1 MILTARAGGVRST
14 TGAVLA
20 AGTSLLEASAM
31 STPADRFAPFAA
43 RMRAEGLPDL
53 AVATF
58 AHYYGELVA
67 GATGLMAEATL
78 EPIPTLPDAETFG
91 QELAERGREALG
103 KTVLMKLNGGLAT
116 SMGLTGPKAL
126 LTVKNDLTFL
136 DVVLRQAETHGI
148 PLVLMDS
155 FSTHDATLAALARQ
169 PKARADLV
177 VAFEQHKIPK
187 IAKDDFSPGAW
198 PADPRLEWCPPGH
211 GNLYAAL
218 ATSGA
223 LDRLL
228 AEGYAYAFVSNI
240 DNLGAVIDLAIL
252 GYFAEHGHAFMMEAT
267 DRTEADK
274 KGGHLAR
281 RRDGTLV
288 LREVAQCP
296 ETELGVFQDV
306 RRHRYFNT
314 NNIWLNLP
322 KLKEFLAACDGVVKL
337 PMIRNV
343 KTIDPRDPGSQAVYQ
358 LETAMGAAI
367 ELFED
372 AAAIRV
378 PRVRFAAVKK
388 TGDLLGIRSDAYVLT
403 DDFRVTANPRRT
415 LGQIVVN
422 LDDRFYAFIDQME
435 ARFPEGPPSLVDCER
450 LDVVGDVRFGR
461 GVVVR
466 GRVRVVHE
474 GSGQREIAAGA
485 TLVDA

>member
-1 MILTARAGGVRST
+1 M
-14 TGAVLA
+14 
-20 AGTSLLEASAM
+20 GT
-31 STPADRFAPFAA
+31 PDDRFAPFAA

-58 AHYYGELVA
+58 AHYYRELLA
-67 GATGLMAEATL
+67 GATGLMPESSI

-91 QELAERGREALG
+91 SELADRGREALP

-126 LTVKNDLTFL
+126 LVVKDELTFL
-136 DVVLRQAETHGI
+136 DVVLRQAETHRI

-155 FSTHDATLAALARQ
+155 FSTHGATLAAIAQ
-169 PKARADLV
+169 HPKARADLV
-177 VAFEQHKIPK
+177 VAFEQHMTPK
-187 IAKDDFSPGAW
+187 IAKNDLTPGAW

-228 AEGYAYAFVSNI
+228 AQGYAYAFVSNI
-240 DNLGAVIDLAIL
+240 DNLGAVIDPAIL
-252 GYFAEHGHAFMMEAT
+252 GYFARHDHTFMMEAT

-281 RRDGTLV
+281 KHDGTLV

-296 ETELGVFQDV
+296 DADLAAFQDV

-314 NNIWLNLP
+314 NNIWLNLA
-322 KLKEFLAACDGVVKL
+322 KLKAFLTASNGVVKL
-337 PMIRNV
+337 PMIRNL
-343 KTIDPRDPGSQAVYQ
+343 KTIDPRDPQSPAVYQ

-403 DDFRVTANPRRT
+403 DDFRVVTNPRRA

-422 LDDRFYAFIDQME
+422 LDDRFYAFIDKME

-450 LDVVGDVRFGR
+450 LDVVGDVLFHG
-461 GVVVR
+461 GVVVK
-466 GRVRVVHE
+466 GVVRVVHD
-474 GSGQREIAAGA
+474 GPGQREIAAGT
-485 TLVDA
+485 TLVGP